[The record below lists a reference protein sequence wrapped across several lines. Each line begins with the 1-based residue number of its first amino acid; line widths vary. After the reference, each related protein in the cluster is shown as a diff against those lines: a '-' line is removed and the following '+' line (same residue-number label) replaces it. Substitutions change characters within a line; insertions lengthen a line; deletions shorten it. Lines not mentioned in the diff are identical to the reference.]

1 MKRII
6 FSLVAVCLFLC
17 ANGKITPEQ
26 CQGSLRPYPKTTEQ
40 TAAPDSLTPVYL
52 IHIGRHGSRFPA
64 GPYSASTMLKAL
76 NKADSLK
83 TLTPLGMQFKRLVE
97 NIIIRSVG
105 RWGALDSIGM
115 SEQRGIARRTVKRC
129 APLFENARMVSIAS
143 HSPRAIMSMYSFT
156 HEISTQVPGISSYT
170 FAGKEFD
177 PLMRPFDADSTYKAY
192 MKKKPYMDIYNK
204 YVAKTAPNTVTR
216 LLGKNYPATKREL
229 QELSIIE
236 YYNIANMEAM
246 GMTNDWQPYFSEQEY
261 EQLWSCFN
269 LRQYFMHCKNTLS
282 DAPANQSKPL
292 LRDIISMLTAT
303 KQGQAEANIAT
314 YFAHQETVMPFMSL
328 MKMTGTEFKG
338 KDWSKLKNSVQDYFL
353 CPMAANI
360 QYTVYRGKSGTLY
373 LRCDL
378 NEHIISIKND
388 DRKYIKLDEAIAY
401 FRSLAK

>member
-17 ANGKITPEQ
+17 ANGKVTPEQ
-26 CQGSLRPYPKTTEQ
+26 CQGSLRPYPKISEQ
-40 TAAPDSLTPVYL
+40 MAPPDSLTPVYL

-64 GPYSASTMLKAL
+64 GPYSANRMLKAL

-129 APLFENARMVSIAS
+129 APLFKEAKMISIAS
-143 HSPRAIMSMYSFT
+143 HSPRAIMSMYAFT
-156 HEISTQVPGISSYT
+156 HEISNKVPAISIYT
-170 FAGKEFD
+170 YSGKEFD
-177 PLMRPFDADSTYKAY
+177 KLVRPFDVDSAYKAY
-192 MKKKPYMDIYNK
+192 MKMKPYTDIYNK

-216 LLGKNYPATKREL
+216 LLGEKFPASKREL

-269 LRQYFMHCKNTLS
+269 LRQYFMHCKNMLS
-282 DAPANQSKPL
+282 NAPANQSKPL
-292 LRDIISMLTAT
+292 LRDIIAKLTDA
-303 KQGQAEANIAT
+303 KQGKTESNIAT

-328 MKMTGTEFKG
+328 MKMQGTVFKD
-338 KDWSKLKNSVQDYFL
+338 KDWNKLKNSVQDYYL
-353 CPMAANI
+353 SPMAANI

-378 NEHIISIKND
+378 NENIISIKND
-388 DRKYIKLDEAIAY
+388 GRQYIKLDEAIAH

>member
-303 KQGQAEANIAT
+303 KQGKAEANIAT
-314 YFAHQETVMPFMSL
+314 YFAHQ
-328 MKMTGTEFKG
+328 
-338 KDWSKLKNSVQDYFL
+338 
-353 CPMAANI
+353 
-360 QYTVYRGKSGTLY
+360 
-373 LRCDL
+373 
-378 NEHIISIKND
+378 
-388 DRKYIKLDEAIAY
+388 
-401 FRSLAK
+401 

>member
-1 MKRII
+1 MKRIL

-17 ANGKITPEQ
+17 ANGKITPKQ

-40 TAAPDSLTPVYL
+40 TAAPDSLAPVYL

-170 FAGKEFD
+170 
-177 PLMRPFDADSTYKAY
+177 
-192 MKKKPYMDIYNK
+192 
-204 YVAKTAPNTVTR
+204 
-216 LLGKNYPATKREL
+216 
-229 QELSIIE
+229 
-236 YYNIANMEAM
+236 
-246 GMTNDWQPYFSEQEY
+246 
-261 EQLWSCFN
+261 
-269 LRQYFMHCKNTLS
+269 
-282 DAPANQSKPL
+282 
-292 LRDIISMLTAT
+292 
-303 KQGQAEANIAT
+303 
-314 YFAHQETVMPFMSL
+314 
-328 MKMTGTEFKG
+328 
-338 KDWSKLKNSVQDYFL
+338 
-353 CPMAANI
+353 
-360 QYTVYRGKSGTLY
+360 
-373 LRCDL
+373 
-378 NEHIISIKND
+378 
-388 DRKYIKLDEAIAY
+388 
-401 FRSLAK
+401 